1 MMCIGGGWLILL
13 VMARSCKPLMI
24 PKYEIKHTYCAE
36 QLLLQE
42 HNVEDA
48 PLHQI
53 LCKMDPEVFPSAS
66 QSRKA
71 IQHGRLLVLRAN
83 DDDTSSSDSASLA
96 SNIFLDLGVVANSST
111 ILHAGDRV
119 AVRSRVENGFYP
131 ELHTK
136 YVDPPASIHYFL
148 AIQNPVIFED
158 DHIAIV
164 NKPEDLDCIGEKRND
179 LQSLL
184 PFVLHPPAAAGITP
198 ANSTA
203 TQTQQY
209 YLPRPVHRLDRK
221 TSGCVLVAKS
231 KTAMRQC
238 SQLFATRDLQK
249 SYCAI
254 TFGKPKPLANDQDNS
269 VTIVDGKEYD
279 TIDYPI
285 DGKDAITLWR
295 IVSTVISPTYGEL
308 SLVQCIPKTGRTHQI
323 RRHLKYC
330 LGTPIV
336 GDNKYDGG
344 GDVARETRELGM
356 FLCSN
361 RIEFQHPMDDK
372 HLVSVEIPLPDK
384 FYALLGI
391 NRGDVV
397 I

>member
-1 MMCIGGGWLILL
+1 MKKYDIMTCIGGGWLILL
-13 VMARSCKPLMI
+13 VMARSCKSSLIM
-24 PKYEIKHTYCAE
+24 PKFEIKHTY
-36 QLLLQE
+36 LLKY
-42 HNVEDA
+42 NVEDA

-71 IQHGRLLVLRAN
+71 IQYGRLLVLRAN
-83 DDDTSSSDSASLA
+83 DDDASSDSASLA
-96 SNIFLDLGVVANSST
+96 SNIFLELGVVANSST
-111 ILHAGDRV
+111 ILHAGDRI

-131 ELHTK
+131 ESHTK
-136 YVDPPASIHYFL
+136 YVDPPASIDHFL
-148 AIQNPVIFED
+148 ATENPVMFED

-164 NKPEDLDCIGEKRND
+164 NKPDGLDCIGEKRND
-179 LQSLL
+179 LQSTL
-184 PFVLHPPAAAGITP
+184 PFVLHPPAEGMTRNNI
-198 ANSTA
+198 S
-203 TQTQQY
+203 TQTKQY

-231 KTAMRQC
+231 KNAMRQC

-249 SYCAI
+249 NYCAI
-254 TFGKPKPLANDQDNS
+254 TFGKPKPLDNDKDHC
-269 VTIVDGKEYD
+269 VIVAGGKEYG
-279 TIDYPI
+279 TIDYSI

-295 IVSTVISPTYGEL
+295 VVSTVISPTYGEL
-308 SLVQCIPKTGRTHQI
+308 SLVHCILKTGRTHQI

-361 RIEFQHPMDDK
+361 RIEFQHPIRGDK

-391 NRGDVV
+391 NREDVV